1 MDQPITPHL
10 RRLLQARDTIAAQAI
25 AAHAHSLPTAT
36 ELTTQQNELEE
47 QLENQLPI
55 KVWRRLYPR
64 WVVTDVLRSHDPRHP
79 QPKHCQICA
88 AQTATR
94 PRRLRLSA

>member
-1 MDQPITPHL
+1 MDQTITPHL
-10 RRLLQARDTIAAQAI
+10 RRLLAARDTIAAQAI

-36 ELTTQQNELEE
+36 ELTTQHQALEE
-47 QLENQLPI
+47 LLEDQLPTT
-55 KVWRRLYPR
+55 VWRRLFPR
-64 WVVTDVLRSHDPRHP
+64 WVVTDVLRSHDPSHP

-94 PRRLRLSA
+94 PRRLKLSA